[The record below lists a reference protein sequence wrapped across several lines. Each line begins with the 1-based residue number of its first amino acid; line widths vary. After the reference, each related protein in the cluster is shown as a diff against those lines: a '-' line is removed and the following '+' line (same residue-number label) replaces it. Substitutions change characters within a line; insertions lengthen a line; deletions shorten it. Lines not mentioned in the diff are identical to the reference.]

1 MKITFI
7 PKYIILLTL
16 INIYTYANIR
26 DNFNILDSMVIDASQ
41 KILHHI
47 NSKNYKEI
55 LIKHNINPVISLF
68 TKQLFNNS
76 DKIKFFYKSTNNLP
90 ELTLEI
96 LNSNISYEIYEPS
109 NDSLYRIIEL
119 KINAYIKT
127 LEGQYININLKDY
140 YYKDIIS
147 RQDINFIQSMHSE
160 LTSASIPELKQT
172 FFEEV
177 TEPLIIITGAIITVI
192 LLFTIRSS

>member
-160 LTSASIPELKQT
+160 LTTASIPELKQT